1 MIWIKQNKLNKKFR
15 NPIIDCK
22 CSRYWVFLYIKKK
35 PLHHWSKSM
44 DVSNNLSMKKEIKN
58 SESHDEKLV
67 TVVIHTYEKAQVLK
81 SILESEG
88 IPTVIHGINL
98 IEPSVVG
105 NVRVRINESDLPKA
119 LRVIEQVDF
128 TSEVVENEDE
138 EPKQPLKEVLIPV
151 DFSDYSLMACEF
163 GFRLADDLE
172 CNVKLMH
179 AFFTP
184 FYPASIPFGD
194 SFSLQATDKDVYQDV
209 KNNTEKEMSNLV
221 KRVEDNISKGLFPK
235 VYFTTTL
242 VEGLP
247 EEEIISYSKKMKP
260 TAIVMGTR
268 GKNAKDLD
276 LIGSVTAEVMDGC
289 RTPIFAIPED
299 SKVRNL
305 EDIKRIVFLTN
316 FQEREFKA
324 LDIMMRLLKPY
335 QIEIILAHIAKKEDV
350 WNEIK
355 LSGLQKKL
363 AELYPQLKTGYM
375 LIDHSENLEETLEKY
390 VEENNIDMI
399 SLSSARRN
407 IFARMFNPGIAR
419 KMLFHS
425 DTPLLV
431 IKGM

>member
-1 MIWIKQNKLNKKFR
+1 
-15 NPIIDCK
+15 
-22 CSRYWVFLYIKKK
+22 
-35 PLHHWSKSM
+35 
-44 DVSNNLSMKKEIKN
+44 MKKEIIN

-67 TVVIHTYEKAQVLK
+67 TVAIHTYEKAQVLK

-88 IPTVIHGINL
+88 IPAVIHGINL

-105 NVRVRINESDLPKA
+105 NVRVRINERDLPDA
-119 LRVIEQVDF
+119 LRVIEKVDF
-128 TSEVVENEDE
+128 TSEVVENEDRE
-138 EPKQPLKEVLIPV
+138 QKNPLNEVLIPV

-163 GFRLADDLE
+163 GFRLAKDLN
-172 CNVKLMH
+172 CKVKLMH

-194 SFSLQATDKDVYQDV
+194 SLSLQTTDKDVYKDI
-209 KNNTEKEMSNLV
+209 KNNTEKEMNKLV
-221 KRVEDNISKGLFPK
+221 KRVEENISKGLFPK
-235 VYFTTTL
+235 VTFTTTL

-247 EEEIISYSKKMKP
+247 EEEIIFYSRKMKP

-305 EDIKRIVFLTN
+305 SEIRRMVFLTN

-324 LDIMMRLLKPY
+324 LDIMIRLLSPY
-335 QIEIILAHIAKKEDV
+335 QIVIVLAHIAKKEDV

-363 AELYPQLKTGYM
+363 SELYPLLKIEYM
-375 LIDHSENLEETLEKY
+375 LIDHSDSLEVTLEKY
-390 VEENNIDMI
+390 VEDNNIDMI

-431 IKGM
+431 IKGI